1 MLRHERL
8 QCNNSITQ
16 DASTSALLH
25 ARQDE
30 RHGVSGLIKVY
41 CVRAHAFQGDLPQ
54 QCACRGD
61 GEVQSRHEKAIAT
74 FSKHYKA
81 MASFTRKEQALEC
94 EMC

>member
-8 QCNNSITQ
+8 RCNNSITQ

-41 CVRAHAFQGDLPQ
+41 CVRTHMRSWAICPSNVHVVVT
-54 QCACRGD
+54 
-61 GEVQSRHEKAIAT
+61 EKSRAG
-74 FSKHYKA
+74 
-81 MASFTRKEQALEC
+81 MRKP
-94 EMC
+94 